1 MIKKFAHNGYTKIV
15 RKKIVISHIFQ
26 NTCKNILKYIF
37 NKCFRSGEMCNSNQ
51 PLSCRSF
58 EKRIEN
64 YKYKKEKYD
73 KILTM

>member
-1 MIKKFAHNGYTKIV
+1 MVVQKLYEKGWLYLIFFKIE
-15 RKKIVISHIFQ
+15 
-26 NTCKNILKYIF
+26 CKNILKYIF